1 MTREPEDTAT
11 EINQNEIQK
20 GKEIKKKKRLSIS
33 CGSTWSY
40 TYYTSEKEKEEMG
53 GKTCEEILER
63 LEILY
68 IWWKPKT
75 VMDQDKSK
83 KHKENYR
90 DFPGGLAVKNLCFHW
105 RKGEFNH
112 WSSS

>member
-1 MTREPEDTAT
+1 MGQHEVTLR
-11 EINQNEIQK
+11 
-20 GKEIKKKKRLSIS
+20 
-33 CGSTWSY
+33 Y

-53 GKTCEEILER
+53 GKICEKILQR

-75 VMDQDKSK
+75 VTDQDKSK

-90 DFPGGLAVKNLCFHW
+90 DFSGGLAVKNLCFHC
-105 RKGEFNH
+105 RKQEFNY